1 MSSAEQ
7 YYLDT
12 SAAAKLLVQESESAA
27 LAEWADAVEL
37 VSSVLL
43 ETELRRLAVR
53 TGIPQADVTAVLDRV
68 PLYEVAPSLFHEA
81 GVLPGANLRSLDAL
95 HLAVALRLRVNAVVT
110 YDARM
115 AQSARDLG
123 LTVLMPG
130 VEN

>member
-1 MSSAEQ
+1 MSW

-12 SAAAKLLVQESESAA
+12 SAAAKLLAQESESAE
-27 LAEWADAVEL
+27 LAEWADSVDL

-43 ETELRRLAVR
+43 ETELRRFAMR

-68 PLYEVAPSLFHEA
+68 PLYEVAPSLFHGA
-81 GVLPGANLRSLDAL
+81 GVFPGTDLRSLDAL
-95 HLAVALRLRVNAVVT
+95 HLAVAIRLRVDAVVT

-123 LTVLMPG
+123 LSVVAPG
-130 VEN
+130 AEPA